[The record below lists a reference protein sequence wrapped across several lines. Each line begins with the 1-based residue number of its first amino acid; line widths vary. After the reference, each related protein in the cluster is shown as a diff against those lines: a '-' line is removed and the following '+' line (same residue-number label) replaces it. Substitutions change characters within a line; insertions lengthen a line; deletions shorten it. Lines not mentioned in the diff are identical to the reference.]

1 MENDKDSRIFHRR
14 NFVRMRQNGYL
25 RLMSS
30 VTRFAP
36 SPNGLLHV
44 GHALSAIFAHDLARA
59 NGGRFLLRIE
69 DIDVARRRPEFVT
82 AIFEDLNWLGLTW
95 EEPVLVQ
102 SEHFPEYLAAA
113 DRLIQMGLLYPCF
126 ATRSDIAA
134 AADAEKTDPDGAPLY
149 PGIWRGASAE
159 DVTQRMESGDSPA
172 LRLNMDAAMKALAE
186 KRGDAPLT
194 FVEVAEDGARETRTA
209 QPQRWGDAVIV
220 RKDVPASYHLAV
232 VVDDARQGVTHVTR
246 GQDLFAATD
255 LQRLL
260 QELLELPEPVYSH
273 HRLIKWSNGQKLS
286 KSNEDMGL
294 RALREEGATAED
306 IRRVIF
312 S

>member
-1 MENDKDSRIFHRR
+1 
-14 NFVRMRQNGYL
+14 
-25 RLMSS
+25 MSS

-44 GHALSAIFAHDLARA
+44 GHALSAIIAHDVARK

-69 DIDVARRRPEFVT
+69 DIDIERRRPEFVT

-102 SEHFPEYLAAA
+102 SEHFSEYLAAA

-126 ATRSDIAA
+126 ATRSEIAA
-134 AADAEKTDPDGAPLY
+134 AADQEKTDPDGAPRY
-149 PGIWRGASAE
+149 PGLWRGASAE
-159 DVTQRMESGDSPA
+159 TVGARMAAGEAPA
-172 LRLNMDAAMKALAE
+172 LRLNMDGALKALKE

-194 FVEVAEDGARETRTA
+194 FVEVAEDGTQQTMTA
-209 QPQRWGDAVIV
+209 DPERWGDAVIV
-220 RKDVPASYHLAV
+220 RKDVPASYHLSV

-246 GQDLFAATD
+246 GQDLLAATD

-260 QELLELPEPVYSH
+260 QELLDLPQPVYSH
-273 HRLIKWSNGQKLS
+273 HRLIKWSDGRKLS
-286 KSNEDMGL
+286 KSNQDMGL
-294 RALREEGATAED
+294 RMLREEGASADD

>member
-1 MENDKDSRIFHRR
+1 
-14 NFVRMRQNGYL
+14 
-25 RLMSS
+25 MSS

-44 GHALSAIFAHDLARA
+44 GHALSAIIAHDVARK

-69 DIDVARRRPEFVT
+69 DIDIERRRPEFVT

-102 SEHFPEYLAAA
+102 SEHFSEYLAAA
-113 DRLIQMGLLYPCF
+113 DRLIQAGLLYPCF
-126 ATRSDIAA
+126 ATRSEIAA
-134 AADAEKTDPDGAPLY
+134 AADPEQADPDGAPRY
-149 PGIWRGASAE
+149 PGLWRGASAE
-159 DVTQRMESGDSPA
+159 NVGARMAAGESPA
-172 LRLNMDAAMKALAE
+172 LRLNMDGALKALKA

-194 FVEVAEDGARETRTA
+194 FVEVAEDGTQQTMTA
-209 QPQRWGDAVIV
+209 DPQRWGDAVIV
-220 RKDVPASYHLAV
+220 RKDVPASYHLSV

-246 GQDLFAATD
+246 GQDLLAATD

-260 QELLELPEPVYSH
+260 QELLDLPEPVYSH
-273 HRLIKWSNGQKLS
+273 HRLIKWSNGLKLS
-286 KSNEDMGL
+286 KSNQDMGL
-294 RALREEGATAED
+294 RILREEGATADD